1 MTYIEDES
9 DTYPLWKAMM
19 FVVLI
24 FVTQV
29 LSKLILENAKFYQ
42 LNLGAKASQALGA
55 LVYCKT
61 LRTSPATNNKY
72 KKGDIV
78 NFIQVDAKKLIFL
91 AESLPSVARLPLT
104 LVVSSVL
111 LFAYLKVSFLSGLFT
126 ISLFVLINY
135 FLAKLT
141 MRYQTLVMKNL
152 DIRMNIMTEC
162 LDNIQLIKLNAWEN
176 QFTQKIDLARKDELS
191 ALFKRFMMSVVN
203 NFMIYSSYPIL
214 AIVTFF
220 TAILGVGDFIT
231 VPVAVASIQSL
242 NLLKVSSRWLPFF
255 IGLVI
260 EFLVS
265 MERIQEF
272 LNCEEVDLS
281 IIETN
286 PSDHD
291 ESSIE
296 ITNSNF
302 FWGFNK
308 DEILERA
315 SDPKVEKE
323 EEKSGEIQHLD
334 SYDSV
339 LSLTH
344 GNRSDEALE
353 SSEGRS
359 IQVTETICLQNIDI
373 KIKKGDFVAIIGEVG
388 SGKSSFIH
396 SLIGDMIFV
405 DEYTKDRFKSQ
416 FFANSEDN
424 KDKDVLDRRN
434 TDMIKKFN
442 ESLESN
448 MNYIHSNCP
457 VKVNGT
463 ISLIEQKPWIQN
475 KSIRENILFGKP
487 LIPERYNKVIEVS
500 QLGRDLEILE
510 GGDMTEIGEKGV
522 NLSGGQKARISIA
535 RAIYSQ
541 FDIVLMDDPL
551 SALDAHVKNKV
562 FEQVCLKE
570 LQGKTRILVTHAIDF
585 LDKVDRI
592 LVMEKGK
599 IIYDG
604 TFEELKTHNYF
615 KMILEHMDKDEELE
629 KEINE
634 SDEEQPIEVIDKS
647 KDHMSKVGSTITVN
661 ENEEESNVEWKLY
674 VTYFLYNKV
683 SLALFIFFI
692 FALAVAQTS
701 SVAFDVYLLK
711 WIQYAS
717 DVRESNTKL
726 FVLIIVFSLIFMLF
740 LVVSTY
746 LIFKFSIILS
756 KNLFKDMNKSVFN
769 APINMYFDRNPTGL
783 ILNRFSKDINRVD
796 NAMP

>member
-61 LRTSPATNNKY
+61 LRTSPATNKKY

-424 KDKDVLDRRN
+424 KDKDILDRRN

-692 FALAVAQTS
+692 FALAVAQAS

-756 KNLFKDMNKSVFN
+756 KNLFKDMNKSIFN